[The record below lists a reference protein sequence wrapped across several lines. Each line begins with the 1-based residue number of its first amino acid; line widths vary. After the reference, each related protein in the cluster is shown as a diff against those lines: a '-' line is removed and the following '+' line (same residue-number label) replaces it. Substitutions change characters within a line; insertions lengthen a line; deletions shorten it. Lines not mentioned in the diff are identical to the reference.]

1 MAIERFILIGLLFIP
16 VIFLAFVGTLIILPI
31 WIKKAKKMR
40 WVWEDMHKIGHPKN
54 VAGSGGIAVLAG
66 FLMAAFL
73 YIAIKTFV
81 FRVETDMTEI
91 FVLLITIIL
100 AAAVGLMDDLLGWK
114 KGGLSQRSRIL
125 LMLFIAVPLMVIN
138 AGESTLLGINLGLLY
153 PLIIIPLAI
162 VGVTTTFNFIAG
174 FNGLEASQGMI
185 ILTALSIVN
194 FTQGNLW
201 LALIGI
207 TFAAA
212 LLAFWFFNKVP
223 AKVFPGD
230 ILTYSTGALIA
241 VTIILGNI
249 EKIGLFFFIPYIIEM
264 VLKLRGKLKV
274 QSFGAVQ
281 KDGSL
286 ELKQPKIYGL
296 EHLAIVILKKIKPS
310 KKAYEWEVPLI
321 INLFQLAIIVVGF
334 ILFLG

>member
-1 MAIERFILIGLLFIP
+1 MTDQFILIGLLYIP
-16 VIFLAFVGTLIILPI
+16 VILLAFVGTLAILPA
-31 WIKKAKKMR
+31 WIRKAKAMK
-40 WVWEDMHKIGHPKN
+40 WVWEDMHKVGHPKN
-54 VAGSGGIAVLAG
+54 VAGSGGLAVLAG

-73 YIAIKTFV
+73 YVAIKTFV
-81 FRVETDMTEI
+81 FHVETNMTEI
-91 FVLLITIIL
+91 FVLLITVIL
-100 AAAVGLMDDLLGWK
+100 AAAVGLIDDLLGWK
-114 KGGLSQRSRIL
+114 RGGLSQRARLL

-138 AGESTLLGINLGLLY
+138 AGEATLLGINFGVLY
-153 PLIIIPLAI
+153 PLILIPFAI

-174 FNGLEASQGMI
+174 FNGLESSQGI
-185 ILTALSIVN
+185 LLLTALSIVN

-230 ILTYSTGALIA
+230 VLTYSTGALIA
-241 VTIILGNI
+241 TVIILGNI
-249 EKIGLFFFIPYIIEM
+249 EKIGAFFFIPYIIEM
-264 VLKLRGKLKV
+264 ILKARGKLKI

-286 ELKQPKIYGL
+286 NLRQKGIYGL
-296 EHLAIVILKKIKPS
+296 EHLAIVLLKKIKPS
-310 KKAYEWEVPLI
+310 KKAYEWEVPLL
-321 INLFQLAIIVVGF
+321 INLFQLTIIVIGF
-334 ILFLG
+334 FIFL